1 MAFIWRGTPENRDVW
16 GRGWVSIFNDSRTP
30 LSYDSGYQV
39 WRSLGDLSSMYY
51 ALGLHQDCAMTKKMP
66 FYQFE
71 LRRRYASHLYCE
83 DKVFCTLL
91 GRPPRISGRYSSDI
105 MCADIS
111 DSILYLEDAA
121 LEKALETL
129 NEDGWNKDGM
139 LRPSTVKRMKLI
151 VCQFREEVLEICL
164 GAPRDDIYGKG
175 L

>member
-1 MAFIWRGTPENRDVW
+1 
-16 GRGWVSIFNDSRTP
+16 
-30 LSYDSGYQV
+30 
-39 WRSLGDLSSMYY
+39 MYY
-51 ALGLHQDCAMTKKMP
+51 ALGLHQDCAMAQNMP
-66 FYQFE
+66 FYQLE

-91 GRPPRISGRYSSDI
+91 GRPPRIPGRYSADI
-105 MCADIS
+105 TCTDIS

-129 NEDGWNKDGM
+129 NEDGWNKDEM

-164 GAPRDDIYGKG
+164 GAPRDDIYDKG

>member
-1 MAFIWRGTPENRDVW
+1 
-16 GRGWVSIFNDSRTP
+16 
-30 LSYDSGYQV
+30 
-39 WRSLGDLSSMYY
+39 MYY

-129 NEDGWNKDGM
+129 NEDGWNKDDM